1 MPVKDSSH
9 PVKGSDLQRSVDEMQ
24 VALTMTSLKDHKS
37 ESVDQLISALL
48 VSSSYSTLSH
58 MLLIYLQDAA
68 DPNVLALMTKTD
80 AGNIATG
87 HLTDSDKLSL
97 RVLLAQMD
105 AMGSRIRHLLGEPDT
120 TTMLDQEHEIP
131 SILSPQDSA
140 IAEPLDKVAVPPP
153 VTEPTPPSTIDHAEG
168 AMELD

>member
-1 MPVKDSSH
+1 MKDSSH

-48 VSSSYSTLSH
+48 
-58 MLLIYLQDAA
+58 DAA

-87 HLTDSDKLSL
+87 DLTDGDKLSL